1 MTRWQQVKENEV
13 NKLAKVKHKTNFK
26 ERAGSWRRRR

>member
-13 NKLAKVKHKTNFK
+13 NKLAKVKHKTNNK
-26 ERAGSWRRRR
+26 GGGSWRRRR